1 MCVHACTTVLY
12 LGDILVCNSYEIE
25 PVGTLNI
32 RDSSCVPQS
41 RLILSGLP
49 MQIFSIELVDSIS
62 RDGLAMHIIVLLKN
76 REEIFS
82 CIKIFVGTT
91 PYHGDMR

>member
-62 RDGLAMHIIVLLKN
+62 RDGLAMHIIILLKN
-76 REEIFS
+76 PRRN
-82 CIKIFVGTT
+82 IFVYKNFRRND
-91 PYHGDMR
+91 PVPW